1 MKFIKF
7 TNYSISFYISLIIFS
22 RNVKWNNIFIFY
34 LDFKKLDKFYN
45 KTVSWITIFKD
56 NYYNYK
62 KSLWPHSK
70 ISLSCIYRLLS
81 KVYE

>member
-1 MKFIKF
+1 MKLIKF
-7 TNYSISFYISLIIFS
+7 TNNSISFYISLLIFS

-62 KSLWPHSK
+62 KSLWLHSK
-70 ISLSCIYRLLS
+70 ISLSCIYRL
-81 KVYE
+81 